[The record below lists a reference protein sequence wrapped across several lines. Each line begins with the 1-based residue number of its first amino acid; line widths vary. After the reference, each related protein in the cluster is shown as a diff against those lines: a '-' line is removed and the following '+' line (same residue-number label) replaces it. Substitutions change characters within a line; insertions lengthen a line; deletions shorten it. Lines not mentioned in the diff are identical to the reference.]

1 MDTRYLLDTNT
12 IIYIRRY
19 SPASVRDS
27 FNKLQRG
34 EAIASVITYGELMYG
49 VSKSSQKD
57 AAIQTLQEMMQFLPL
72 TPLPGAAGAI
82 YGEIRA
88 DLEAKGKII
97 GNNDLWIA
105 AHALAAGLI
114 LVTNN
119 EREFRRVK
127 GLKIQNWV
135 A

>member
-1 MDTRYLLDTNT
+1 MEARYLLDTNT
-12 IIYIRRY
+12 IIYLRRR
-19 SPASVRDS
+19 SPINVRES
-27 FNKLQRG
+27 FAKLRQG
-34 EAIASVITYGELMYG
+34 EAVVSVVTYGELMYG
-49 VSKSSQKD
+49 VAKSSRKQ
-57 AAIQTLQEMMQFLPL
+57 AAIATLQEIMQMLPL
-72 TPLPGAAGAI
+72 IHLPGAAGAI

-88 DLEAKGKII
+88 ELEAKGKII

-105 AHALAAGLI
+105 AHALASGLI

-119 EREFRRVK
+119 EREFVRVT

>member
-1 MDTRYLLDTNT
+1 MDARYLLDTNT
-12 IIYIRRY
+12 IIYIRRH
-19 SPASVRDS
+19 SPASVRDNL
-27 FNKLQRG
+27 NKLQQG
-34 EAIASVITYGELMYG
+34 EAIVSVITYGELMYG
-49 VSKSSQKD
+49 VSKSSKKEE
-57 AAIQTLQEMMQFLPL
+57 AIATLQEVMQILSL
-72 TPLPGAAGAI
+72 TPLPGAAAAI

-88 DLEAKGKII
+88 GLEAKGKII

-105 AHALAAGLI
+105 AHALAERLI

-135 A
+135 T

>member
-1 MDTRYLLDTNT
+1 
-12 IIYIRRY
+12 
-19 SPASVRDS
+19 
-27 FNKLQRG
+27 
-34 EAIASVITYGELMYG
+34 MYG
-49 VSKSSQKD
+49 VSKGSRKEG
-57 AAIQTLQEMMQFLPL
+57 AIATLGEMMQILPL

-88 DLEAKGKII
+88 ELEAKGKPI

-114 LVTNN
+114 LVTNY

>member
-1 MDTRYLLDTNT
+1 MDARYLLDTNT
-12 IIYIRRY
+12 IIYIRRH
-19 SPASVRDS
+19 SPASVQNS
-27 FNKLQRG
+27 FNKLQHG
-34 EAIASVITYGELMYG
+34 EAVVSVITYGELMYG
-49 VSKSSQKD
+49 VSKSSQKA
-57 AAIQTLQEMMQFLPL
+57 AAIVTLQEMMQLLPL
-72 TPLPGAAGAI
+72 TPLPGAAGEI

-88 DLEAKGKII
+88 ELEAKGKII

-135 A
+135 G